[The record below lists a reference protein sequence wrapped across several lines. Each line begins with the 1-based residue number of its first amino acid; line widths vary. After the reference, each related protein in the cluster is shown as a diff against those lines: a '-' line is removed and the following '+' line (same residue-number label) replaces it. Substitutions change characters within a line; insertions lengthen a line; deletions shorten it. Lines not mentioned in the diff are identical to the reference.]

1 MSYSL
6 AIHGGAGTI
15 LRSNMDHEK
24 EKAYILAIKDS
35 IIAGESVLKAGGHAL
50 DAVAASVVS
59 LENCPLFNAGRGA
72 VYTHEG
78 KHEMDASIMNGL
90 NLEAGAVSMLRN
102 VKNPILLAKEIM
114 ERSEHVFLSGDGAE
128 AFARKQKMN
137 FEQDEYFNTEFRKD
151 QWLDAL
157 KSDGIFLD
165 HNGLNEKKFGTVG
178 AVAKDLHGNLAAATS
193 TGGMTNKKFNRIGDT
208 PIIGSGTYANNNT
221 CAISCTGHGEY
232 FIRGVVAYDVSCLIE
247 YKGLSLQDAC
257 ELVILEKQVKLGGEG
272 GLIGVDKLG
281 NVSLVFNSE
290 GMYRGFVKNGQDIIT
305 GIYK

>member
-114 ERSEHVFLSGDGAE
+114 EKALSH
-128 AFARKQKMN
+128 
-137 FEQDEYFNTEFRKD
+137 
-151 QWLDAL
+151 L
-157 KSDGIFLD
+157 KL
-165 HNGLNEKKFGTVG
+165 L
-178 AVAKDLHGNLAAATS
+178 
-193 TGGMTNKKFNRIGDT
+193 
-208 PIIGSGTYANNNT
+208 
-221 CAISCTGHGEY
+221 
-232 FIRGVVAYDVSCLIE
+232 
-247 YKGLSLQDAC
+247 
-257 ELVILEKQVKLGGEG
+257 
-272 GLIGVDKLG
+272 
-281 NVSLVFNSE
+281 
-290 GMYRGFVKNGQDIIT
+290 
-305 GIYK
+305 